1 MQSGKGSTKCISC
14 MVAHELSHLLLLKEK
29 LNEHVPD
36 SESFDIGY
44 IEPSR
49 QGIRGKTRW
58 IFDHQDIDDM
68 YKAYESAKKKEII
81 LWCEG
86 RKKESSDSKRA
97 SKRPSS
103 EQQSSS
109 ETQKKARTSCN
120 EKNAKTLHEINVIY
134 KKLSE
139 KHTGKFHVE
148 QLRMWAHLVS
158 IAPTMIPLTNH
169 SFVAIKSQKKV

>member
-1 MQSGKGSTKCISC
+1 MDGDGSTYTYVIKVTDAVRKGQYKVHKLHGSPRTFTSTT
-14 MVAHELSHLLLLKEK
+14 ELVSTLKEK

-120 EKNAKTLHEINVIY
+120 EKNAKTLDEVDVIY
-134 KKLSE
+134 KKTFR
-139 KHTGKFHVE
+139 KTHRK
-148 QLRMWAHLVS
+148 VS
-158 IAPTMIPLTNH
+158 C
-169 SFVAIKSQKKV
+169 